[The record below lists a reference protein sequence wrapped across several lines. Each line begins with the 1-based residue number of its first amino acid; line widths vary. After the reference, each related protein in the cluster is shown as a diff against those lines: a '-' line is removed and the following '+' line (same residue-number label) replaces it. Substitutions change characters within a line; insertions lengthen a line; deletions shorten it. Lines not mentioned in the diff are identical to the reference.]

1 MRAHD
6 VTVAP
11 EPAPT
16 DEIAV
21 LPLAG
26 DLDLSS
32 AGAADRAIRRA
43 EVSRPAVLVLDLRR
57 VTFLDST
64 MLRTIVAAHVRA
76 RGEGRRLAVA
86 ARSET
91 VRRVF
96 RITLLEWRLEIVD
109 DPADVRADR
118 SDPDRPRDGR

>member
-1 MRAHD
+1 VRVHV

-21 LPLAG
+21 LSLAG

-43 EVSRPAVLVLDLRR
+43 ETSRPAVLVLDLRR
-57 VTFLDST
+57 VTFLDSS
-64 MLRTIVAAHVRA
+64 MLRTIVAACVRA

-86 ARSET
+86 VRSET